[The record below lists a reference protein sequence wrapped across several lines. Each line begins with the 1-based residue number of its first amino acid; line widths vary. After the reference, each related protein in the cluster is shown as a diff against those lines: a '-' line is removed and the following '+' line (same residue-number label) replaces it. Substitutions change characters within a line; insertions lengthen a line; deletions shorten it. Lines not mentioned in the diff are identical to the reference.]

1 MKCITHINDEQV
13 DNADNLDI
21 VMHMYNL
28 TEYSDNYSIIT
39 ISLWQFKK
47 DEQSIKNGVPVNV
60 DTTNSTFFKYKS
72 SFINELATVGAN
84 KVLKNKKIA
93 VSLKYLSNFWRS

>member
-1 MKCITHINDEQV
+1 MI
-13 DNADNLDI
+13 
-21 VMHMYNL
+21 MHMYNL
-28 TEYSDNYSIIT
+28 TEYSDNYSVIT

-72 SFINELATVGAN
+72 SFINELVTVGAN

>member
-1 MKCITHINDEQV
+1 
-13 DNADNLDI
+13 
-21 VMHMYNL
+21 MHMYNL
-28 TEYSDNYSIIT
+28 TEYSDNYSVVT

-60 DTTNSTFFKYKS
+60 DTTNSTSFKFKS

-84 KVLKNKKIA
+84 KVLKNKTVA